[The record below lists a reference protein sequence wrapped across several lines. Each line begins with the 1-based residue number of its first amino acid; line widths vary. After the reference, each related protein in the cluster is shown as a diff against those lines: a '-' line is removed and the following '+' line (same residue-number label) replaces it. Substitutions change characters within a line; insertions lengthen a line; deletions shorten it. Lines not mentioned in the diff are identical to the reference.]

1 MLETEGGA
9 PAPAAP
15 PRPAVLLLTLLA
27 AALPQG
33 GPPTPNVLVVL
44 MDDVGRDK
52 VQAYGEQP
60 AAPPT
65 PNLDALAARGVLFR
79 NAWAYHSCSPTRAA
93 LLTGRH
99 ADRTGIGSVIRTTD
113 GVHTPLALSE
123 VTLPEALPGYTSV
136 ALGKWH
142 LLDAGDPET
151 HPLDSGFHAVSG
163 FLGPNDYHSWSW
175 NLNGTLI
182 PRTGY
187 YPADLAGQVTGA
199 LERTPEPFFLYYCP
213 RLAHAPFHV
222 PPQSLHSQG
231 HPTTPEGQH
240 EAMSEAMDT
249 IIGRLLDTVDLESTY
264 VFVIGDN
271 GSPGETVV
279 PPFQPT
285 RGKGTLYEG
294 GVRSSLVVWGPGLV
308 RGHGGVNRAS
318 VFSAID
324 LVPSLLQVTGTP
336 RPDGADFDGEA
347 LAPTLLGQSDASR
360 SAPVFF
366 RRPPD
371 RDRFYGV
378 DDLPDLAV
386 RAGRYKLMCEYDGSD
401 AQLFDLEADV
411 GEQRDVSS
419 KHPEVVA
426 SLRSQLLAWHAE
438 MPPDRGAEL
447 ARRAR

>member
-1 MLETEGGA
+1 MLESEGGA
-9 PAPAAP
+9 PVARPLS
-15 PRPAVLLLTLLA
+15 RPAMLLLTLLA

-123 VTLPEALPGYTSV
+123 TILPEALPGYTSV

-175 NLNGTLI
+175 NLNGTLL
-182 PRTGY
+182 PRSGY
-187 YPADLAGQVTGA
+187 YPADLAGQVTGT
-199 LERTPEPFFLYYCP
+199 LERVPEPFFLYYCP

-222 PPQSLHSQG
+222 PPQSLHTRG
-231 HPTTPEGQH
+231 HPTTTTGQH

-249 IIGRLLDTVDLESTY
+249 IIGRLLDTVDLDTTF

-279 PPFQPT
+279 APFQPT
-285 RGKGTLYEG
+285 RAKGSVYEG
-294 GVRSSLVVWGPGLV
+294 GVRVPFIVAGPGVARGVECEELV
-308 RGHGGVNRAS
+308 HVTD
-318 VFSAID
+318 VFATVRELAGLGAPTVGAEDSISFA
-324 LVPSLLQVTGTP
+324 PLLQDPLQVGARDTLFVHRFPFPGVSG
-336 RPDGADFDGEA
+336 PDIRALRTRRWKLIHRVGAQTFE
-347 LAPTLLGQSDASR
+347 
-360 SAPVFF
+360 
-366 RRPPD
+366 
-371 RDRFYGV
+371 
-378 DDLPDLAV
+378 
-386 RAGRYKLMCEYDGSD
+386 
-401 AQLFDLEADV
+401 LFDL
-411 GEQRDVSS
+411 
-419 KHPEVVA
+419 A
-426 SLRSQLLAWHAE
+426 SDPFEHHDLLVTQPGPVTDALRERLLAL
-438 MPPDRGAEL
+438 MPTFP
-447 ARRAR
+447 